1 LNRQITTEEAIL
13 NKSKKYILKNG
24 ISSFNMRN
32 IAQECGIS
40 IGTVY
45 NYFPSKTKLVIATVE
60 SVWKEIFEP
69 FDHLTKSNRFI
80 EAVQCM
86 YQIIENGNTKYPGF
100 FSIHSLNFA
109 TEGKKEGIEMMNL
122 YFSRLKKT
130 LLDVLRKD
138 PQVKKDL
145 FHHELTEEKFIDYI
159 FTLLISALLKREDFS
174 PLLIFISNYI
184 YKSH

>member
-1 LNRQITTEEAIL
+1 MNRQITTEEAIL

-69 FDHLTKSNRFI
+69 FDHLTKSNCFI

-86 YQIIENGNTKYPGF
+86 YQIIEKWEYKIPWIFFYPLF
-100 FSIHSLNFA
+100 KFCHRR
-109 TEGKKEGIEMMNL
+109 KKRRN
-122 YFSRLKKT
+122 
-130 LLDVLRKD
+130 
-138 PQVKKDL
+138 
-145 FHHELTEEKFIDYI
+145 
-159 FTLLISALLKREDFS
+159 
-174 PLLIFISNYI
+174 
-184 YKSH
+184 

>member
-1 LNRQITTEEAIL
+1 MNRQITTEEAIL

-24 ISSFNMRN
+24 ISSFNMRILHRN
-32 IAQECGIS
+32 AGIS

-69 FDHLTKSNRFI
+69 FDHLTKSNCFI

-122 YFSRLKKT
+122 YFSKLKKT

-138 PQVKKDL
+138 MQVKKDL
-145 FHHELTEEKFIDYI
+145 L
-159 FTLLISALLKREDFS
+159 SS
-174 PLLIFISNYI
+174 
-184 YKSH
+184 